1 MTPTTVLVSSGV
13 RLRRRRRG
21 VASRV
26 ALLRSESLST
36 CVRSRSPLQTA
47 QIPLENSQLG
57 VGNRSRARLMSG
69 LSNTRLKLTAPVVC
83 GRIAFMNVKAW
94 RRSLSAIR

>member
-1 MTPTTVLVSSGV
+1 
-13 RLRRRRRG
+13 
-21 VASRV
+21 
-26 ALLRSESLST
+26 
-36 CVRSRSPLQTA
+36 
-47 QIPLENSQLG
+47 
-57 VGNRSRARLMSG
+57 MSG